1 MSERKREREA
11 AAREELARRA
21 QARRERC
28 PLDRDAFEALYQYVA
43 KRGFTDGLVRS
54 ELDHTKSW
62 LDAHPFDATATI
74 SFLEEQGVNSDW
86 DILVSADPCAIFG
99 PTPTRLA
106 RMPLDASDLFQLIS
120 WLERE
125 LDEHPCAHDLQL
137 TRRWLE
143 TNGKPLEITEFSL
156 IAQGGGCDCEVV
168 LNVDPE
174 NIYPPDVLAAV
185 RSD

>member
-1 MSERKREREA
+1 MKESKREREA

-21 QARRERC
+21 QVRRERC

-43 KRGFTDGLVRS
+43 KRSFTDGLVRG
-54 ELDHTKSW
+54 ELDYTKSW
-62 LDAHPFDATATI
+62 LAAHSFDSAAMI
-74 SFLEEQGVNSDW
+74 SFLGEQSVNSDW
-86 DILVSADPCAIFG
+86 EVLVSADPCALFG

-106 RMPLDASDLFQLIS
+106 RMPIDACDLLELLS

-125 LDEHPCAHDLQL
+125 LDESPCAHDLQL
-137 TRRWLE
+137 TRHWLE
-143 TNGKPLEITEFSL
+143 TNGRPVEVTEFAL

-174 NIYPPDVLAAV
+174 NIYPPDILATALPG
-185 RSD
+185 